1 MTNEEI
7 KQALKEAEDQ
17 YIAMC
22 KEHYERVKTIQYQ
35 CKHWHISYTH
45 GYLDA
50 WEEHYFT
57 SKCSVCGEEYDIQPT
72 DKEWDIL
79 WEMYCEGEVG

>member
-7 KQALKEAEDQ
+7 KQALKEAEEQ
-17 YIAMC
+17 FQLLC
-22 KEHYERVKTIQYQ
+22 QEHWTKVRAIQEQ
-35 CKHWHISYTH
+35 CKHESVSYSH

-57 SKCSVCGEEYDIQPT
+57 STCSVCGEEYDNISNVLKFAKLWSP
-72 DKEWDIL
+72 KESL
-79 WEMYCEGEVG
+79 